1 MFKDKYTRDNE
12 KIIPEESAV
21 RYIKNRISREKMQK
35 NINYNAILATALA
48 VCLAL
53 GVVFISSPKK
63 PEAPSFD
70 EPLVTG
76 ISYDDIFNSLSSVI
90 DQNKNANGYF
100 DGAEALGVL
109 TIDDAAR
116 EYAQKDSA
124 TGTKEEGDSST
135 TNNQVAGVDEADIVK
150 NDGKYIYIL
159 RSNKITIC
167 EANKGA
173 PVVVSTTN
181 LAYANTFC
189 HNIFVEGDRLAVLH
203 TSYKDGDKTGITI
216 YNIADR
222 SQPLV
227 MTSVTQDGY
236 FYDARMIDG
245 TVYLL
250 SNHFVY
256 DSNIRKE
263 VPADYIPCINGR
275 TIPLQDISLINEFK
289 NPAYLVISATDIST
303 AQNKTSEAVLG
314 GAENIYCN
322 ADHLYYTFTKT
333 QEIAENQTKT
343 TTHIVKLALNKEDV
357 KTLCSGTVDG
367 TPLNQ
372 FSMDEYEGN
381 LRIVTT
387 IRRGTQTKHN
397 DASQSYYSYSQTT
410 DNALYILDSNLEML
424 SSLENLAYDERV
436 YSVRFDGEIGYFVT
450 FRDTDPLFT
459 VDLSDS
465 KNPKILSEL
474 KIPGFSEYL
483 HPFGE
488 DLLFGFG
495 KSVDDKT
502 AIDGV
507 KLSMFDVS
515 DRENVFEAD
524 TEKLPALWSE
534 ASYNHKAIM
543 VDYKKNIIAFAADG
557 ERNSTYLYVYGYG
570 DDGFFQKHAAPIEG
584 IKYFANA
591 RFVYIGDWFYLTTDS
606 SITSFSITT
615 FEKVSHIDF

>member
-35 NINYNAILATALA
+35 KINYNAILATALT

-70 EPLVTG
+70 ETLVTG

-314 GAENIYCN
+314 GAENVYCN
-322 ADHLYYTFTKT
+322 ESHLYYTFTKT
-333 QEIAENQTKT
+333 AQTGENQTKT
-343 TTHIVKLALNKEDV
+343 TTHIVKLALGKEDV

-397 DASQSYYSYSQTT
+397 DAPQSYYSYSQTT

-524 TEKLPALWSE
+524 TEKLLALWSE

>member
-35 NINYNAILATALA
+35 KINYNAIVATALT
-48 VCLAL
+48 VCLAF
-53 GVVFISSPKK
+53 GVVLVSSHKK
-63 PEAPSFD
+63 PVVPSFD
-70 EPLVTG
+70 EALVSG
-76 ISYDDIFNSLSSVI
+76 LSYDDIYNSLCAVI
-90 DQNKNANGYF
+90 DENKNTNGFF
-100 DGAEALGVL
+100 DGAGILGL
-109 TIDDAAR
+109 ITTDDAAR
-116 EYAQKDSA
+116 EYAYTK
-124 TGTKEEGDSST
+124 GTAAEEGDSST

-159 RSNKITIC
+159 RDNKITIC

-189 HNIFVEGDRLAVLH
+189 HNIFVEGDRLAVFH

-222 SQPLV
+222 SAPLV
-227 MTSVTQDGY
+227 MTTITQDGY
-236 FYDARMIDG
+236 FYNARMTDG
-245 TVYLL
+245 VIYLL
-250 SNHFVY
+250 SNYYVY
-256 DSNIRKE
+256 NSDIRKE
-263 VPADYIPCINGR
+263 VPADYIPCINGK
-275 TIPLQDISLINEFK
+275 TIPTNDISLINEFE
-289 NPAYLVISATDIST
+289 NPSYLVISATDIFT
-303 AQNKTSEAVLG
+303 GQNKANEAVLG
-314 GAENIYCN
+314 GAENVYCN
-322 ADHLYYTFTKT
+322 ESHLYYTFTKT
-333 QEIAENQTKT
+333 AQTGENQTKT
-343 TTHIVKLALNKEDV
+343 TTHIVKLTLGKEDV

-372 FSMDEYEGN
+372 FSMDEYDGN

-387 IRRGTQTKHN
+387 VRRGTQTKHK

-410 DNALYILDSNLEML
+410 DNALYILDGNLKTI
-424 SSLENLAYDERV
+424 SSLENLAYNERV

-450 FRDTDPLFT
+450 FRETDPLFT
-459 VDLSDS
+459 VDLSNS

-495 KSVDDKT
+495 KSVNDKT
-502 AIDGV
+502 VVDGI

-524 TEKLPALWSE
+524 TEKLTALWSE

-557 ERNSTYLYVYGYG
+557 ERNSTNLYVYGYG
-570 DDGFFQKHAAPIEG
+570 EDGFFQKHAAPIDG

-606 SITSFSITT
+606 GITSFSITT